1 MVDNRFHSYLKYLF
15 RGCLLAIPFLLLYPS
30 CENDVKKVNLVSE
43 IDTLPAETVK
53 NMEVIQSEDGKINFI
68 LTSPL
73 LERYEGNDPYIE
85 FPEGLKIVFYDSL
98 MNIKSQLTANWGISY
113 EKRKIMEARRDVEV
127 INHQKNEKL
136 NTEHL
141 IWDQNRKLIYSEVF
155 VKITTEDKTIYG
167 ENGMEADEQFDSW
180 KLKKVKGDIIV
191 DKEQILTNQDHI
203 WKAGQS

>member
-191 DKEQILTNQDHI
+191 DKEQY
-203 WKAGQS
+203 